1 MEMTID
7 QQRAMAMA
15 AARLRMQ
22 QQSAETK
29 PALTGP
35 SAIPTEPGANLAP
48 TAAPEQ
54 TFGQKV
60 MGAIEAPFA
69 VGASVLGGI
78 PTYLAG
84 AGGPKFQQQ
93 VADQIQYQPRTPQA
107 QAAVETVARAADALK
122 LPPFMGPVAGANA
135 LARGLQPATRA
146 VADVARAENAL
157 IGGAIKAP
165 LEARAAR
172 IQEGR
177 VAQSYANAP
186 MIDAVQS
193 AQRIGGAVPPA
204 ISNPTTSNVI
214 KGKLAGPEIEQQF
227 AKKNEVAVT
236 EAVRKDLGIKPNER
250 LIPEVD
256 ELTGKLNV
264 NSPIARALDEASK
277 SYEPVRKMESLAV
290 PKESIDALEA
300 LKKAA
305 PIGGDAKTAAINS
318 VIDDALAKLQQT
330 TSGPFSGVGGGP
342 VAVGRSGA
350 MVLDDI
356 RSLKRDA
363 QATRRAQQIN
373 PDPLAIAKAEAQE
386 SIVKILEGVIDANA
400 PSPKILREMRE
411 GRTRMAQIYEHE
423 NAINYGQQ
431 KIDPQAY
438 AKLYEER
445 QGGMTGLNADIAKAA
460 SMFPDYFTLT
470 PAEVKGLPRLTRG
483 GVGGAIGGALGAPLG
498 PVGFVAGTA
507 TGMGFGSAVG
517 SLAARRMATPAYQRA
532 NALPADYRP
541 IPSGLRPVEPN
552 ATPNGLVPFDYSQQT
567 TQAPNF
573 VLRSGQEAPVYEQ
586 PSYPQ
591 LTQFGDS
598 QTTLNALRNQDARA
612 RARSLVAGQQA
623 EAAQAAAEM
632 RARVPT
638 GRGVELEWDPITKTY
653 REVTPTGAGGV
664 LPTPSALE
672 SAVAKMSGQ
681 VIEQP
686 ITSYKTMQ
694 ISPKSGQTPYTRI
707 IKREGETTFERGVP
721 QAFAMTAEEKIAW
734 NKAKADLAEVMPGM
748 KTLSDEAIASRM
760 ADVKWSEQAV
770 ANARAKAEQLAR
782 QEALLTEQLANRD
795 NLRLMARDIEAKNK
809 QLVKIKSDRQNMM
822 ALAEQMEERL
832 RAARPVKTG
841 GQGPKTR
848 AFQRNMLRP
857 EGEDIQNALVK

>member
-227 AKKNEVAVT
+227 AKKNEAAVT

-612 RARSLVAGQQA
+612 RARSLAAGQQA
-623 EAAQAAAEM
+623 ETAQAAAETA
-632 RARVPT
+632 ARQPARGGQAFDLDPVT
-638 GRGVELEWDPITKTY
+638 GRLVPVDTTLRGA
-653 REVTPTGAGGV
+653 TPDIQIIESTGKSLSGAADLLASGKS
-664 LPTPSALE
+664 PAL
-672 SAVAKMSGQ
+672 
-681 VIEQP
+681 
-686 ITSYKTMQ
+686 
-694 ISPKSGQTPYTRI
+694 
-707 IKREGETTFERGVP
+707 
-721 QAFAMTAEEKIAW
+721 MTAEQKIAW
-734 NKAKADLAEVMPGM
+734 DKTKVDLAEVMPGM
-748 KTLSDEAIASRM
+748 KALDDKAVASKMMDRAWVQEAITKAQQKAKM
-760 ADVKWSEQAV
+760 LDDII
-770 ANARAKAEQLAR
+770 ARA
-782 QEALLTEQLANRD
+782 D
-795 NLRLMARDIEAKNK
+795 N
-809 QLVKIKSDRQNMM
+809 
-822 ALAEQMEERL
+822 ERL
-832 RAARPVKTG
+832 RQDAMMKREQMTSMLETLEEQFRKARPVKTG

-848 AFQRNMLRP
+848 AHQRNMLRP
-857 EGEDIQNALVK
+857 GDDDIQNALVK